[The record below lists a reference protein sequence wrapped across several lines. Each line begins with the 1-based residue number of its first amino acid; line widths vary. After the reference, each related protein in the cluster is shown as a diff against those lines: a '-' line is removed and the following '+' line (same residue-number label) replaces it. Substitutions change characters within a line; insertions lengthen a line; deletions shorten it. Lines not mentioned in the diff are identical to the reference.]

1 MFDLTYICL
10 EEKLVILCRTY
21 FQKLDLI
28 LSYSNIFLDSNSFE
42 RTGKVLNNFKL
53 ELLRAFGIWNF
64 SLKQNSLADFG
75 FEFLWVLEFMR
86 EMNCIVSIWNIN
98 QIRGTFT
105 NYIDKFLSISYH
117 IDIFY
122 LTKDQLISKRLF
134 GTFEFFQKMN
144 EQVDV

>member
-1 MFDLTYICL
+1 MRVSKLTEQTNIKIFKL
-10 EEKLVILCRTY
+10 ECHFST
-21 FQKLDLI
+21 
-28 LSYSNIFLDSNSFE
+28 NIFLDWKSFK

-75 FEFLWVLEFMR
+75 FEFLWVLEFIR

-98 QIRGTFT
+98 QIRGPSQSTF
-105 NYIDKFLSISYH
+105 FYH

-122 LTKDQLISKRLF
+122 LTKAELLQVGIFFLIHLF
-134 GTFEFFQKMN
+134 AWEVLLVKML
-144 EQVDV
+144 EIEKTKTT